1 MTGGNNVRS
10 FEPAGGPLRGT
21 LHVLGDKSI
30 SHRAVLL
37 AAAAEGVSH
46 LEGLAD
52 SADVRAAIEAVRALG
67 ARPELTARSD
77 GNLAGTIVGW
87 GQRGPRRPAGPIDCG
102 NSGTT
107 ARLLMGLLAAW
118 DIEVAFVGDPSLSR
132 RPIRRVMVP
141 LAQMGASF
149 DPPDAETLPVRMR
162 GTRSL
167 RAITYGMPVAS
178 AQVKSAVLLAGAQ
191 AGGMTSLTK
200 PARSRDH
207 TELMLPAFGVPVAVS
222 ACDAAVSVE
231 GPALLRAAHVRVFG
245 DPSSAAFPLVAAVLV
260 PGSAVRVEDVGLNP
274 LRIGFLHVLARMGAD
289 VEIRSTGT
297 VGGEPYGI
305 IAAGGASVLRGC
317 EVVSGDFAGLI
328 DEVPVLALAAARA
341 CGVTV
346 FRGAGEL
353 RVKESDRLAA
363 VTYGINR
370 LGARAWIEGDDLFIE
385 GAPQTSVSGRVT
397 LDAHGDHRL
406 AMTWAV
412 AGIAG
417 PVPVEVA
424 GFDCVSASY
433 PGFREDMERL
443 MVR

>member
-1 MTGGNNVRS
+1 MTEGVNTRS
-10 FEPAGGPLRGT
+10 FEPAGGPLRGSMR
-21 LHVLGDKSI
+21 VLGDKSI

-52 SADVRAAIEAVRALG
+52 SDDVRATVEAVRALG
-67 ARPELTARSD
+67 ARLDLDVRAD
-77 GNLAGTIVGW
+77 KNLAGTVVGW
-87 GQRGPRRPAGPIDCG
+87 GRRGPARPAGPIDCG

-118 DIEVAFVGDPSLSR
+118 DIEVALVGDHSLSR
-132 RPIRRVMVP
+132 RPMRRVMAP

-149 DPPDAETLPVRMR
+149 DPPEAETLPVRMR

-167 RAITYGMPVAS
+167 RAITYGTPVAS

-191 AGGMTSLTK
+191 ACGTTSLTE
-200 PARSRDH
+200 PARSRNH
-207 TELMLPAFGVPVAVS
+207 TELMLPEFGVPVAT
-222 ACDAAVSVE
+222 CGRAASVE
-231 GPALLRAAHVRVFG
+231 GPAVLRAAHVRVPG

-260 PGSAVRVEDVGLNP
+260 PGSAVRVEGVGLNP

-289 VEIRSTGT
+289 VEIRSTG
-297 VGGEPYGI
+297 VAGGEPYGI
-305 IAAGGASVLRGC
+305 IAASGASALRGC
-317 EVVSGDFAGLI
+317 EVAPDDFAGLI

-341 CGVTV
+341 RGVTV

-363 VTYGINR
+363 VTCGINR
-370 LGARAWIEGDDLFIE
+370 LGARARIEGDDLLIE
-385 GAPQTSVSGRVT
+385 GAPRPSVVRPVA
-397 LDAHGDHRL
+397 LDARGDHRL
-406 AMTWAV
+406 AMTWAL
-412 AGIAG
+412 AGLTGA
-417 PVPVEVA
+417 VPVEVA

-443 MVR
+443 MLR